1 MNQFYKVYESETIY
15 KELDLDLLD
24 VMNAAPESV
33 ELSDILE
40 FQRTTKKMSS
50 WWPVLQ
56 TDFQDLEGEKNSPLP
71 DVRPWFDSSLV
82 LSPRA
87 YRLLGDALKQCGEL
101 LPVQAEG
108 DTYYIFNCLT
118 VGEDDKDN
126 CSFKQVEGIDFELER
141 LTFKDSNA
149 KHFIFKSEMDS
160 YRNLFC
166 TDRFKNAVEE
176 FGLTGISFDE
186 SLIDPV
192 PEGLVY

>member
-1 MNQFYKVYESETIY
+1 MSQFYTVRNIDYAF
-15 KELDLDLLD
+15 KELDLNTLD
-24 VMNAAPESV
+24 VLGDNDRNLDLDIILDFNSRSTPLAPYWPK
-33 ELSDILE
+33 LATE
-40 FQRTTKKMSS
+40 FIA
-50 WWPVLQ
+50 
-56 TDFQDLEGEKNSPLP
+56 GENQNSPIP
-71 DVRPWFDSSLV
+71 DISYWLEASLV

-149 KHFIFKSEMDS
+149 EHFIFKSEMDA

-166 TDRFKNAVEE
+166 SDRFKQAVEE

>member
-1 MNQFYKVYESETIY
+1 MSQFYTVRNIDYVF
-15 KELDLDLLD
+15 KELDLNTLD
-24 VMNAAPESV
+24 VLGDNDKNIDLDIILDFNSKTTPLEPYWPKLATEFIAGES
-33 ELSDILE
+33 
-40 FQRTTKKMSS
+40 Q
-50 WWPVLQ
+50 
-56 TDFQDLEGEKNSPLP
+56 NSPIP
-71 DVRPWFDSSLV
+71 DISYWLEASLV

-87 YRLLGDALKQCGEL
+87 YRLLGDSLKQCGEL
-101 LPVQAEG
+101 LPVEAEG
-108 DTYYIFNCLT
+108 ETYYIFNCLT

-141 LTFKDSNA
+141 LTFKDSNLDY
-149 KHFIFKSEMDS
+149 FIFKSEMDS

-166 TDRFKNAVEE
+166 SERFKQAVEK